1 MKFIPIVFSL
11 SAIVSTTVADW
22 QFRSRPD
29 LSAPILNITIPAT
42 EETSPGYIFAAP
54 FSGFADKNHHGPRQ
68 EGPYI
73 FTDKGE
79 LVWSGF
85 GYYSI
90 WATNFQKARYKGED
104 ILFSFEGSHNPYY
117 GHGHGHITLL
127 NKNYETIKE
136 LRAGKHKVSDKH
148 EFHIINEKTALIQI
162 YQPVPAD
169 LTPYNATPEQQWIV
183 DSIFQE
189 LDIETGEVL
198 YEWSSL
204 EHVSPNDS
212 VLSVIEGQAGAG
224 FNSSDAWDYFHINSV
239 DKDEDGN
246 YLLSARNAAS
256 LYKIDG
262 SSGEIIWKLGGLPN
276 ITSSSF
282 DTNFNFSFQHHAR
295 WIEQDGSKEIIS
307 FYDNSAQG
315 TENGVGN
322 VVSYS
327 STSSGKVI
335 EVDFRKGNAK
345 LLKYYLPP
353 DNLLSKSQGSTQ
365 ILPNGNAIVNWGSS
379 GAVTEFN
386 KEETPIFH
394 AYFDSGHLGEK
405 VENYRAFKFNWTG
418 VPHEDI
424 AVFSEYTNDDE
435 TKIYVSWN
443 GDTRTKTWKFFTVE
457 EDGSRILLGSTH
469 RTGFETIFTAK
480 KKIDDGIL
488 VEAFS
493 ADGTKLGSSESVY
506 SQKQVLPYNKSIV
519 SLNSSEN
526 SSRAAFLNYFEWKVL
541 AEFLGGPLS

>member
-11 SAIVSTTVADW
+11 SAIVSITVADW

-54 FSGFADKNHHGPRQ
+54 FSGFADKSHHGPRQ

-136 LRAGKHKVSDKH
+136 LRAGKHKVSDKL

-162 YQPVPAD
+162 YQPVPAY

-189 LDIETGEVL
+189 LDIETGEV
-198 YEWSSL
+198 
-204 EHVSPNDS
+204 
-212 VLSVIEGQAGAG
+212 
-224 FNSSDAWDYFHINSV
+224 FDAWDYFHINSV

-307 FYDNSAQG
+307 FYDISAQG
-315 TENGVGN
+315 TENEVGN

-327 STSSGKVI
+327 PTSSGKVI

-353 DNLLSKSQGSTQ
+353 DNLLSKSQGSNQ

-394 AYFDSGHLGEK
+394 AYFESGHLGEK

-469 RTGFETIFTAK
+469 RTGFGTIFTAK

-506 SQKQVLPYNKSIV
+506 SRKPVLPYNKSIV

-526 SSRAAFLNYFEWKVL
+526 TSRAAFLNYFEWKVL
-541 AEFLGGPLS
+541 AEFLGGSLS